1 MTPEKGESETRLRA
15 GDIGAAARADGA
27 GELPDAEEQRRT
39 RIAWLYYV
47 EGKTQ
52 GEIGEA
58 LRLSRVKVNR
68 ELALCRESGL
78 VQIRINGR
86 LADCVALERKLQS
99 LYGLD
104 DAVVVPTPAAPD
116 GIALALGMAVGGYV
130 SDRLKPGMTVGIG
143 WGRTL
148 RCSIRSMRRRH
159 VPRLTVVS
167 LMGGLGRASEL
178 NTYETAS
185 HFAELHD
192 ATCYYL
198 AAPTFADSVKLRDM
212 LLDQARMREVY
223 ERCRRADMTIA
234 SVGGLGRQSRI
245 LSLGLLTPAEQRSLA
260 AAGAVGDYLCH
271 FLDRAGALVKHAVN
285 GRVVGVS
292 PRDLSEVPLRILA
305 SGGAEK
311 LAILRATLTAGYAT
325 VLITDE
331 RTARLLGEQHPAP

>member
-1 MTPEKGESETRLRA
+1 MKPEKEES
-15 GDIGAAARADGA
+15 AAALEARNAGLDSGGA
-27 GELPDAEEQRRT
+27 SLPDEEEQRRT

-52 GEIGEA
+52 SEIGEA

-68 ELALCRESGL
+68 ELAICSDSGL

-99 LYGLD
+99 LYGLA
-104 DAVVVPTPAAPD
+104 DAVVVPTPADPE
-116 GIALALGMAVGGYV
+116 GIALALGMAVGAYV

-148 RCSIRSMRRRH
+148 RCSIRAMRRRH

-234 SVGGLGRQSRI
+234 SVGGLGRHNRI
-245 LSLGLLTPAEQRSLA
+245 HSLGLLTAAEQRSLS

-271 FLDRAGALVKHAVN
+271 FLDRHGALVKHPVN

-292 PRDLSEVPLRILA
+292 PRDLSAVPIRILA

-311 LAILRATLTAGYAT
+311 TTILRATLAAGYAT

-331 RTARLLGEQHPAP
+331 KAARLLAGAA

>member
-1 MTPEKGESETRLRA
+1 MTPEKGESEGKLRGSGA
-15 GDIGAAARADGA
+15 GDLDAAAD
-27 GELPDAEEQRRT
+27 LPDAEEQRRT

-68 ELALCRESGL
+68 ELALCRDSGL
-78 VQIRINGR
+78 VQIRITGR

-104 DAVVVPTPAAPD
+104 DAVVVPTPAESD
-116 GIALALGMAVGGYV
+116 GIALALGMAVGSYV

-271 FLDRAGALVKHAVN
+271 FLDRQGALVKHPVN
-285 GRVVGVS
+285 GRVVGIS
-292 PRDLSEVPLRILA
+292 PRDLSQVPMRILA

-311 LAILRATLTAGYAT
+311 LAILRATLAAGYAT

-331 RTARLLGEQHPAP
+331 KTARLLAGEMSPAR

>member
-1 MTPEKGESETRLRA
+1 MKRGRGESVADAPAA
-15 GDIGAAARADGA
+15 GGLS
-27 GELPDAEEQRRT
+27 ELPDAEEQRRT

-52 GEIGEA
+52 SEIGE
-58 LRLSRVKVNR
+58 LLQLSRVKVNR
-68 ELALCRESGL
+68 ELALGRESGL

-86 LADCVALERKLQS
+86 LADCVALERRLQ
-99 LYGLD
+99 GLFGLKD
-104 DAVVVPTPAAPD
+104 VVVVPTPAEAD
-116 GIALALGMAVGGYV
+116 DVAVALGMAVGTYV
-130 SDRLKPGMTVGIG
+130 SDRLHPGMTVGIG

-148 RCSIRSMRRRH
+148 RCSIRSMRRRP

-185 HFAELHD
+185 HFAELHG

-198 AAPTFADSVKLRDM
+198 AAPTIADSLRLRNM

-223 ERCRRADMTIA
+223 ERATAADMTIA
-234 SVGGLGRQSRI
+234 SVGGLGRNSRT
-245 LSLGLLTPAEQRSLA
+245 LRLGLLTAGEQRSLA

-271 FLDRAGALVKHAVN
+271 FLDARGAVVDHPLN
-285 GRVVGVS
+285 SRVVGVA
-292 PRDLSEVPLRILA
+292 PGDLVAVPIRIVA

-311 LAILRATLTAGYAT
+311 AAILRASLVAGYAT

-331 RTARLLGEQHPAP
+331 RTATLLAAGPNGRAG

>member
-1 MTPEKGESETRLRA
+1 MKPEKGET
-15 GDIGAAARADGA
+15 AAALEAGKAGLDISGA
-27 GELPDAEEQRRT
+27 SLPDEEEQRRT

-52 GEIGEA
+52 SEIGEA

-68 ELALCRESGL
+68 ELAICRDSGL

-86 LADCVALERKLQS
+86 LAGCVALERKLQS
-99 LYGLD
+99 RYGLA
-104 DAVVVPTPAAPD
+104 DAVVVPTPADPE
-116 GIALALGMAVGGYV
+116 GIALALGMAVGAYV

-148 RCSIRSMRRRH
+148 RCSIRAMRRRH

-223 ERCRRADMTIA
+223 DRCRRADMTIA
-234 SVGGLGRQSRI
+234 SVGGLGRHNRI
-245 LSLGLLTPAEQRSLA
+245 HSLGLLTAAEQRSLA
-260 AAGAVGDYLCH
+260 SAGAVGDYLCH
-271 FLDRAGALVKHAVN
+271 FLDRDGALVKHPVN

-292 PRDLSEVPLRILA
+292 PRDLSAVPTRILA

-311 LAILRATLTAGYAT
+311 TTILRATLAAGYAT

-331 RTARLLGEQHPAP
+331 KAARLLVGGSA